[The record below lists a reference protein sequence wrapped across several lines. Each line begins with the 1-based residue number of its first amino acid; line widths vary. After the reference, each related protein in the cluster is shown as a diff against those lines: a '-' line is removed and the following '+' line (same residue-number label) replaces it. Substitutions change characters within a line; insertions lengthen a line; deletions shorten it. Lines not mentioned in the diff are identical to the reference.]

1 MMEPFPRRARDCVYI
16 YILYIKTNLLTPT
29 VCKAVCLALGSEGG
43 RHSLYQQ
50 RESDV
55 FKSRDRSC
63 GLSGQSPSAARCVT
77 LTSPCLASLS
87 VKLGDSHRAG

>member
-63 GLSGQSPSAARCVT
+63 GLSV
-77 LTSPCLASLS
+77 
-87 VKLGDSHRAG
+87 GD